1 MFSAS
6 RLFILIFLCYHFIGN
21 LGRVILNKGGGGM
34 KINPVRLVDEFM
46 RLVEMDSQTYHER
59 PLADYVME
67 RMRAL
72 KMFVL
77 EDDAG
82 EKIGGNSGNI
92 YGLMRGDDSLP
103 PLMFCAHL
111 DTVEPSRGKRATLA
125 PNGRIASAG
134 DTVLGADDLAGVAVI
149 LEALTVLSESGLRH
163 GPIEV
168 LFTVAEEVYC
178 KGSRV
183 FDFSK
188 VLSEQAYVLDL
199 AGPVGTAA
207 YAAPSIVTLTITVR
221 GRAAHAGFEPQKGV
235 HAIAAAADAIAR
247 LKLGFVDD
255 ETTVNIG
262 LIEGG
267 KATNIVPD
275 VCVVRGEV
283 RSLRHDKAMK
293 RAQYIAGEFERAAK
307 AIGAEAEADITIAAT
322 AYETPLD
329 HPVVSRFERA
339 CRQVR
344 LTPSLIKTF
353 GGSDNNEL
361 ALNNITGL
369 VVACAMFRCHSTKE
383 YTTVEELTRA
393 AELTLALMTADA

>member
-1 MFSAS
+1 
-6 RLFILIFLCYHFIGN
+6 
-21 LGRVILNKGGGGM
+21 M

-46 RLVEMDSQTYHER
+46 RLVEIDSPTYRER
-59 PLADYVME
+59 PLAGYVSE

-77 EDDAG
+77 EDGAG
-82 EKIGGNSGNI
+82 EKIGGDSGNI
-92 YGLMRGDDSLP
+92 YGLMRGDDSIP

-111 DTVEPSRGKRATLA
+111 DTVEPSRGKRAVLA
-125 PNGRIASAG
+125 P
-134 DTVLGADDLAGVAVI
+134 DDLAGVAVI
-149 LEALTVLSESGLRH
+149 LEALTVLHESGARH

-188 VLSEQAYVLDL
+188 VLSEEAYVLDL

-207 YAAPSIVTLTITVR
+207 YAAPSIVTFTVTIR

-235 HAIAAAADAIAR
+235 HAIAAAADAISR
-247 LKLGFVDD
+247 LKLGFVDE

-293 RAQYIAGEFERAAK
+293 RAQFVTSEFERAAK
-307 AIGAEAEADITIAAT
+307 AFGAEAESEITIAAT

-329 HPVVSRFERA
+329 HPVVGRFERA
-339 CRQVR
+339 CRQAR

-369 VVACAMFRCHSTKE
+369 VVANAMFRCHSTKE

>member
-1 MFSAS
+1 
-6 RLFILIFLCYHFIGN
+6 
-21 LGRVILNKGGGGM
+21 M
-34 KINPVRLVDEFM
+34 KTNPVRLVDEFM
-46 RLVEMDSQTYHER
+46 RLVEIDSPTYGER
-59 PLADYVME
+59 QMADYVME

-72 KMFVL
+72 GLFVL

-82 EKIGGNSGNI
+82 DKIGGTTGNI
-92 YGLMRGDDSLP
+92 YGLMRGDDSIP

-111 DTVEPSRGKRATLA
+111 DTVEPSRGKRAVLA
-125 PNGRIASAG
+125 PNGRITSAG
-134 DTVLGADDLAGVAVI
+134 DTVLGADDLTAVAAI
-149 LEALTVLSESGLRH
+149 LEALTVLSEGRLRH

-178 KGSRV
+178 RGSRV

-207 YAAPSIVTLTITVR
+207 YAAPSIVTFTVTVR
-221 GRAAHAGFEPQKGV
+221 GRAAHAGFEPQRGV
-235 HAIAAAADAIAR
+235 HAIAAAAEAITR
-247 LKLGFVDD
+247 MKLGFVDE

-267 KATNIVPD
+267 KATNIVPET
-275 VCVVRGEV
+275 CIVRGEV
-283 RSLRHDKAMK
+283 RSLRHDKAMQ
-293 RAQYIAGEFERAAK
+293 RAQYAVREFERAAK
-307 AIGAEAEADITIAAT
+307 AVGAEVESEITIAAT
-322 AYETPLD
+322 AYETPQD
-329 HPVVSRFERA
+329 HPVVTRFEQA
-339 CRQVR
+339 CRSIK
-344 LTPSLIKTF
+344 LTTSLIKTF
-353 GGSDNNEL
+353 GGSDNNEP

-369 VVACAMFRCHSTKE
+369 VVANAMFRCHSTKE